1 MKDIRIAAVISHSK
15 TYDVDRN
22 LSCLEKW
29 LKQAKDTG
37 VRIVCFPELNISGY
51 VIDEKIA
58 ETAEEIPG
66 RISNKLSEYS
76 LKYNIVILAGMIEKD
91 KNDRIYSSHLV
102 AKTDGDIGVYR
113 KLHIAPNEKELFFEG
128 DKVPIFEA
136 EGIKFGIQLCY
147 DAHFPELS
155 TRMALMGADI
165 IFIPHASPRKTH
177 DEKLKSWLR
186 HLCARAFDNGLFIV
200 ACNQCGV
207 NSAGLFFPGTGV
219 IINPSGIV
227 MEKYTSENEGMLVS
241 DLKTRDLDM
250 VRNHKMRYFL
260 PNRRPE
266 LY

>member
-15 TYDVDRN
+15 IYDIDHN
-22 LSCLEKW
+22 LVFLEKW
-29 LKQAKDTG
+29 LKLANDAG

-51 VIDEKIA
+51 VIDKRIA

-66 RISNKLSEYS
+66 RISKKLSEFS

-91 KNDRIYSSHLV
+91 KNDRIYSSHIV
-102 AKTDGDIGVYR
+102 AKPDGDIGIYR
-113 KLHIAPNEKELFFEG
+113 KLHIAPVEKELFSGG
-128 DKVPIFEA
+128 DKVQLFEA

-155 TRMALMGADI
+155 TRMALKGADI
-165 IFIPHASPRKTH
+165 LFIPHASPRKTP

-186 HLCARAFDNGLFIV
+186 HLTARAFDNGLFVV
-200 ACNQCGV
+200 ACNQCGK

-219 IINPSGIV
+219 IINPSGNVI
-227 MEKYTSENEGMLVS
+227 EKYTSENEGMIVS
-241 DLKTRDLDM
+241 DFKAKDLDI
-250 VRNHKMRYFL
+250 VRNHRMSYFL